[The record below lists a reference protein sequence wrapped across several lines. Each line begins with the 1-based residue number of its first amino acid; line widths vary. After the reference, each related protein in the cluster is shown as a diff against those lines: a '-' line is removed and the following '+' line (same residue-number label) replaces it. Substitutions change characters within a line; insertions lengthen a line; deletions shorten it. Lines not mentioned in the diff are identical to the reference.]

1 MSNGL
6 NSRTFGR
13 QLIVWSIAAIVGIT
27 IAMLAVGL
35 FGLWVL
41 VGVGGAVVGTL
52 ATGIFLSLVF
62 CVDFDAVIE
71 QRRAAAEGR
80 DISS

>member
-13 QLIVWSIAAIVGIT
+13 QLIVWSVAAIVGIT
-27 IAMLAVGL
+27 IAMVSVGFL
-35 FGLWVL
+35 GLWVL
-41 VGVGGAVVGTL
+41 VGIGGAVVGTL
-52 ATGIFLSLVF
+52 ATGLIGSALF
-62 CVDFDAVIE
+62 CIDFDAVIE
-71 QRRAAAEGR
+71 ARRAAAEGR